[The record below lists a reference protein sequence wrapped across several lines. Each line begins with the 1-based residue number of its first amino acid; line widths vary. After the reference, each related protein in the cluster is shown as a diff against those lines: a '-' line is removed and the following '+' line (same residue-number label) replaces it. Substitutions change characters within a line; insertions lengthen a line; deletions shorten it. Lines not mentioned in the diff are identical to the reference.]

1 LASGF
6 LEVPVTQLQPCS
18 CANTTDNPCSF
29 AAAGILITSFY
40 DDAQDTALA
49 SVLQLVQHLDKCAD
63 VRPILRDMF
72 RLETLLREYS
82 HALFGDSAVHSSS
95 DSSSSDMVVAAADSS
110 SSAEDQQL
118 LSDDEF
124 EQMSAAAAVTAAA
137 DADDCC
143 CEDED
148 ADYADLDDE
157 ELSVQS
163 SECQDEASSS
173 MDIQ

>member
-1 LASGF
+1 
-6 LEVPVTQLQPCS
+6 VPVTQLLPCS
-18 CANTTDNPCSF
+18 CANATHTPCSL

-110 SSAEDQQL
+110 SSSAEDKQL

-124 EQMSAAAAVTAAA
+124 EHMSAAAAVTADADA

-173 MDIQ
+173 MDI

>member
-1 LASGF
+1 VVYLD
-6 LEVPVTQLQPCS
+6 VPVTQLRCS
-18 CANTTDNPCSF
+18 CAAIYLAFS

-82 HALFGDSAVHSSS
+82 HALFGDSAAHSS
-95 DSSSSDMVVAAADSS
+95 DSSGSSSDMVVAAAECS
-110 SSAEDQQL
+110 SSADDQQL

-124 EQMSAAAAVTAAA
+124 EHMAAAAAVTAADA

-143 CEDED
+143 CEDD

-163 SECQDEASSS
+163 SECQEEANN